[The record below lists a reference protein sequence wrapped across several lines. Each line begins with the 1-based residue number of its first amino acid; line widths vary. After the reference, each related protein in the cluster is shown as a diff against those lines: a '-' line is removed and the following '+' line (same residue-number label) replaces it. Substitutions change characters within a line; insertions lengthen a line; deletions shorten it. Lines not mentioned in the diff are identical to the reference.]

1 MTREVYAI
9 AEIAGKQV
17 ILEPNKDVTVPRLD
31 AEVGQKYTIDK
42 ILYFKKGEDIQ
53 LGTPYID
60 GLKFEAIVKE
70 HFRDKKVIVFKKK
83 RRKGNKVKKGHRQ
96 HYTVLHLDELKEV
109 KKTTRKKAAKEEKVE
124 EKAPTGEEKK
134 DGT

>member
-1 MTREVYAI
+1 MGREIYAI

-17 ILEPNKDVTVPRLD
+17 ILEPNKDVTVPKLD
-31 AEVGQKYTIDK
+31 VEVGQKYTIDK
-42 ILYFKKGEDIQ
+42 ILYFKNGEDIQ
-53 LGTPYID
+53 LGTPYLD

-83 RRKGNKVKKGHRQ
+83 RRKGYKVKKGHRQ
-96 HYTVLHLDELKEV
+96 HYTILHLDELK
-109 KKTTRKKAAKEEKVE
+109 KPRKATRKKAVTEENVE
-124 EKAPTGEEKK
+124 EKTQIEEEKK